1 MGNLVFLLLITN
13 KFLDQRWYRL
23 RIIAVIGVIFFMTIK
38 GYGEIEKIPL
48 SENTEKESNLLYY
61 EENESAKTSSIEK
74 RDFSLKVRDTN
85 HQVREVILQERDIFN
100 TYYKKPQDID
110 FMWPLKKI
118 AVTSN
123 WGGRVDPIT
132 GTEGSKHNGIDLAAS
147 IGTRV
152 YSPESGIV
160 RTARW
165 IRGYGKTVIIDH
177 GDGYSTRFAHLSSY
191 NVKENDFVDR
201 GSFIARTGNTGRSTG
216 PHLHYE
222 IRYEEEPLN
231 PAEILGLKTTD

>member
-1 MGNLVFLLLITN
+1 MGNSVFVLLTAKNVFSQGWYKLRLGTFISMLVLI
-13 KFLDQRWYRL
+13 F
-23 RIIAVIGVIFFMTIK
+23 VK
-38 GYGEIEKIPL
+38 GYGGIEERPSMESL
-48 SENTEKESNLLYY
+48 SSRRMV
-61 EENESAKTSSIEK
+61 SARPESIEV
-74 RDFSLKVRDTN
+74 RNIILSGRDTN
-85 HQVREVILQERDIFN
+85 YDVREITLEERVVFKAYQRK
-100 TYYKKPQDID
+100 TQDLN
-110 FMWPLKKI
+110 FMWPLEEI

-132 GTEGSKHNGIDLAAS
+132 GSVGSKHNGIDLAAS

-165 IRGYGKTVIIDH
+165 VRGYGKTIIIDH
-177 GDGYSTRFAHLSSY
+177 GNGYSTRFGHLSSY
-191 NVKENDFVDR
+191 NVKEDDFVDR

-222 IRYEEEPLN
+222 IRYEEKPLN
-231 PAEILGLKTTD
+231 PAEFLDL

>member
-1 MGNLVFLLLITN
+1 MRIDAIIGILVLLFIKSYGGIEGRASLKSSRGGGYTSSRNTVSTRPAFIEV
-13 KFLDQRWYRL
+13 RE
-23 RIIAVIGVIFFMTIK
+23 II
-38 GYGEIEKIPL
+38 L
-48 SENTEKESNLLYY
+48 SERDSNYG
-61 EENESAKTSSIEK
+61 
-74 RDFSLKVRDTN
+74 
-85 HQVREVILQERDIFN
+85 VREITLGEGVVFEANQRK
-100 TYYKKPQDID
+100 TQDLN
-110 FMWPLKKI
+110 FMWPLKEI

-132 GTEGSKHNGIDLAAS
+132 GSPGSKHNGIDLAAP

-165 IRGYGKTVIIDH
+165 VRGYGKTIIIDH
-177 GDGYSTRFAHLSSY
+177 GNGYSTRFAHLNNY

-201 GSFIARTGNTGRSTG
+201 GGFIARTGNTGRSTG

-222 IRYEEEPLN
+222 IRYEEQPLN
-231 PAEILGLKTTD
+231 PTNFLDL